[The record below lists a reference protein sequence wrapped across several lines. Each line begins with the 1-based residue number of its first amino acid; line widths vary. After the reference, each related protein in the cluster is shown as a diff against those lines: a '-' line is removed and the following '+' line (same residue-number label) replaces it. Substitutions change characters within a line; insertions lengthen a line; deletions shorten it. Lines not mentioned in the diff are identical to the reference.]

1 MEKKF
6 NSAISM
12 MPIGYSISARC
23 YILQE
28 GVETE
33 LASLRKVGI
42 LTIDEA
48 LSLLITFV
56 QNNK

>member
-1 MEKKF
+1 METKF
-6 NSAISM
+6 SSAISI
-12 MPIGYSISARC
+12 MPTGYSISARC

-48 LSLLITFV
+48 LSLLNTFV